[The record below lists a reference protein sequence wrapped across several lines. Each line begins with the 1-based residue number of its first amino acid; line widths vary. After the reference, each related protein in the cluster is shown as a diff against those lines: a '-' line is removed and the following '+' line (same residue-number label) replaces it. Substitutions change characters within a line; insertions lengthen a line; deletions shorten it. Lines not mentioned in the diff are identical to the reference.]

1 MAISNWVDYSKI
13 PNQESPWKNMLEN
26 VLKGYQMEKEP
37 AKMAEE
43 QKKRELATGLKD
55 LELKHKPKE
64 YALGD
69 ETKSLANSLQK
80 KALEHYEEKFQA
92 DLAATNRKGTA
103 ASKAAASKAAG
114 SKFNA
119 AVANE
124 QGIWELEHPA
134 GTQLTQEEQVEHITR
149 LKNALNIGLQ
159 HTQAGTARTGILNET
174 QDQRGETQQGKLLTE
189 SKDVADG
196 FYPGTGRKQ
205 QFESPKVQEFYKD
218 QYDLKNQKERSDS
231 VTRNRSLYA
240 GLIDTTFD
248 NINVDKLV
256 RYSGIEGTIDK
267 YAARAQI
274 APEEE
279 QKKYREYTE
288 EQTKVLALAKQIRQF
303 YGDSISPGNLKK
315 LEEVTN
321 PAKWSESPAV
331 AKAQFEALKNIVKQ
345 ETRLYRQ
352 ALSSIAPFQNQEG
365 GTQTAVNPSTFDF
378 SQYPV
383 AGGG

>member
-1 MAISNWVDYSKI
+1 MVEVNMAISNWVDYSKI
-13 PNQESPWKNMLEN
+13 PNQESPWKNILEN

-43 QKKRELATGLKD
+43 QR
-55 LELKHKPKE
+55 
-64 YALGD
+64 
-69 ETKSLANSLQK
+69 KSELANSLQ
-80 KALEHYEEKFQA
+80 
-92 DLAATNRKGTA
+92 DLALKHQPTEYILSDALKRSQINKNNRPTA
-103 ASKAAASKAAG
+103 GKDAG